1 MIIDPAIVLASR
13 VLGTLVFGAAVL
25 GKLRHRDEFVG
36 VVANYRLL
44 PEAPVTTVAWLI
56 IVFET
61 AIVLSLA
68 TGLWLTAAAA
78 LAVLLLCG
86 FAVAMAIN
94 LARGRTEI
102 DCGCFQSALR
112 QRLSIALV
120 VRNLL
125 LIVSLLPL
133 FGSSARP
140 VSMLQLLD
148 GIAAGVAL
156 FMLYQVFGLVL
167 SLRDAAEALRKRFA

>member
-36 VVANYRLL
+36 VVANYRLV
-44 PEAPVTTVAWLI
+44 PEALVTAVAWLI

-61 AIVLSLA
+61 AIVLSFT

-78 LAVLLLCG
+78 LAVFLLCG

-94 LARGRTEI
+94 LARGRIEI

-112 QRLSIALV
+112 QRLSLALV

-133 FGSSARP
+133 FGSWSRP

-148 GIAAGVAL
+148 GIAAGVVL
-156 FMLYQVFGLVL
+156 FLLYQVFGLVL

>member
-36 VVANYRLL
+36 VVANYRLV
-44 PEAPVTTVAWLI
+44 PEPLATAVAWLI
-56 IVFET
+56 IVFEI
-61 AIVLSLA
+61 AIVLSFA

-78 LAVLLLCG
+78 LAVLLLCV

-94 LARGRTEI
+94 LVRGRTEI

-133 FGSSARP
+133 FGSPSRP
-140 VSMLQLLD
+140 VSVLQMLD
-148 GIAAGVAL
+148 GIAAGIVL
-156 FMLYQVFGLVL
+156 FTLYQVFGLVL